1 MKTILF
7 ILLAVGS
14 GAVWAQTNL
23 ALPKNPASAKTVIT
37 SDSATFDNNTQQQVF
52 LGNVVVVDP
61 RITLYCHRL
70 LVIVPKK
77 GERLSHLTAET
88 NVVIDFVDPEKH
100 ETNHLTANI
109 AIYNYAVVNSVTNE
123 TVTFTGTPGHPPRVV
138 TAQGIINSEPLIW
151 DRAANKFIF
160 KSYSMELQQSITDTN
175 STSPVG
181 NFLK

>member
-1 MKTILF
+1 MRTFLF
-7 ILLAVGS
+7 LLLAACS
-14 GAVWAQTNL
+14 GAAWAQVNL
-23 ALPKNPASAKTVIT
+23 NLPKTAANAKTVIT
-37 SDSATFDNNTQQQVF
+37 SDSGTFDNNTRQLVY
-52 LGNVVVVDP
+52 LGHVVVLDP
-61 RITLYCHRL
+61 RITLHCDRL
-70 LVIVPKK
+70 LVNVPEKS
-77 GERLSHLTAET
+77 ERLSHLSAET
-88 NVVIDFVDPEKH
+88 NVVIDFMDPEKH

-109 AIYNYAVVNSVTNE
+109 AIYNYKVVNSVTNE

-138 TAQGIINSEPLIW
+138 TAQGVINSEPLIW